1 MERTDL
7 KAELEQKER
16 EYLRAQGKLPAWD
29 TSEALF
35 LEDTSAERNEF
46 EEPESNKHDSGGDS
60 LEEDSLGEDASEESD
75 EDDTELLLAELEKIK
90 RERADEAARK
100 ARLHPASEEHGTVSG
115 LFDQN
120 PLLSQEEGR
129 SSFAVKKSWRDDVVF
144 RNQANHETKKQKRFV
159 NDTVRNDFH
168 KQFLDKYVR

>member
-35 LEDTSAERNEF
+35 LEDADAERSGI
-46 EEPESNKHDSGGDS
+46 EEPEFNRRDLGSDD
-60 LEEDSLGEDASEESD
+60 LEEESLGEDESEESD
-75 EDDTELLLAELEKIK
+75 EDDTELLLAELERIK
-90 RERADEAARK
+90 KERADEAARK
-100 ARLHPASEEHGTVSG
+100 ARLHPVPNEHGTAPAM
-115 LFDQN
+115 FDEN
-120 PLLSQEEGR
+120 PLLSQDR